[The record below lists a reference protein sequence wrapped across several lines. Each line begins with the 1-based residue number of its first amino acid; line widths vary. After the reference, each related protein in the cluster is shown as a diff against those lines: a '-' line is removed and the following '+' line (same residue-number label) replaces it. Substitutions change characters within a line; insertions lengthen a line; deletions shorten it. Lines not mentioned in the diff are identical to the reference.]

1 MKKRAMPFQ
10 SFTPNLPNTRHPVP
24 RSGKFMKS
32 ASAPTKS
39 TSSQLLI
46 DAVTP
51 NLPSTRNSVPRSA
64 KFP

>member
-1 MKKRAMPFQ
+1 MKKRAMPFR

-32 ASAPTKS
+32 ASAPTRP
-39 TSSQLLI
+39 TSSQLLVDGI
-46 DAVTP
+46 TP